1 VSSATRRAERLVCW
15 YPAAWRAR
23 YAEEFVELLAADIAE
38 RPLSWRRT
46 ADVARSGL
54 AARLGWGGLAHGLE
68 PARRARASLA
78 SLASATGAF
87 LIVGIAMWS
96 QLAIGWQWSRPATQG
111 TAVAVVLMTYLVVA
125 FGLLVLLAAV
135 PYAWASA
142 RFLVRREAGGLL
154 LPLFL
159 LGLAAAGMVIGARH
173 FATGWPGTGG
183 HPWVH
188 QHLVPGRLAALAWA
202 STLSIT
208 SYWAHPTALLG
219 FPATEVA
226 WMAASPA
233 ALVCLVVAAAQ
244 LIRRVELSPR
254 AIRFELA
261 LARLGCVAM
270 VGFVVAPCMWIVGG
284 GTGPRNLF
292 HIGAIDLVDLAVMGV
307 MLVVACRSIR
317 QVRAAVAG
325 LCDQESR

>member
-1 VSSATRRAERLVCW
+1 VSCATRRAERLVGW
-15 YPAAWRAR
+15 YPPAWRAH
-23 YAEEFVELLAADIAE
+23 YGDEFVELLAADIAE
-38 RPLSWRRT
+38 RPRSWRRT

-54 AARLGWGGLAHGLE
+54 AARLGQGGLAHGLE
-68 PARRARASLA
+68 PALRARAGLA
-78 SLASATGAF
+78 SLAAASGVF
-87 LIVGIAMWS
+87 LILGIAMWS

-111 TAVAVVLMTYLVVA
+111 TAVAVVVMTYLVVA

-135 PYAWASA
+135 PYAWACA
-142 RFLVRREAGGLL
+142 RRLVRGEARGLL

-159 LGLAAAGMVIGARH
+159 FGLAAAGLVLGARH

-188 QHLVPGRLAALAWA
+188 QHLVPQRIAAPAWA

-208 SYWAHPTALLG
+208 SYWAHPAALLG

-226 WMAASPA
+226 WMVASPA

-254 AIRFELA
+254 ALRFELA
-261 LARLGCVAM
+261 LARLACVAM
-270 VGFVVAPCMWIVGG
+270 IGFVVAPCLWIAVG

-292 HIGAIDLVDLAVMGV
+292 HIGAIDLVDLAVMGA
-307 MLVVACRSIR
+307 MLAVASSSSR
-317 QVRAAVAG
+317 QVRAAVAHLG
-325 LCDQESR
+325 E

>member
-1 VSSATRRAERLVCW
+1 M
-15 YPAAWRAR
+15 
-23 YAEEFVELLAADIAE
+23 
-38 RPLSWRRT
+38 
-46 ADVARSGL
+46 
-54 AARLGWGGLAHGLE
+54 HGLE

-125 FGLLVLLAAV
+125 FGLLALLAAV
-135 PYAWASA
+135 PYVWACA
-142 RFLVRREAGGLL
+142 RLLARRQAGGLL
-154 LPLFL
+154 LPLVL
-159 LGLAAAGMVIGARH
+159 LGLATAGMVVGARH

-188 QHLVPGRLAALAWA
+188 QHLVPGHLAALAWA

-208 SYWAHPTALLG
+208 SYWAHPGALLG
-219 FPATEVA
+219 FPATEIA

-233 ALVCLVVAAAQ
+233 ALVCLVVAAAE

-254 AIRFELA
+254 AIRYELA
-261 LARLGCVAM
+261 LARLGSVAM
-270 VGFVVAPCMWIVGG
+270 VGFVVARACGSSAAG
-284 GTGPRNLF
+284 QGRGTSSTS
-292 HIGAIDLVDLAVMGV
+292 V
-307 MLVVACRSIR
+307 RST
-317 QVRAAVAG
+317 
-325 LCDQESR
+325 SSTSP

>member
-1 VSSATRRAERLVCW
+1 VSNTTRRAERLLRW
-15 YPAAWRAR
+15 YPTAWRER

-38 RPLSWRRT
+38 RPISWRRT
-46 ADVARSGL
+46 VDVARNGL
-54 AARLGWGGLAHGLE
+54 AARLGRGGLVHGLE
-68 PARRARASLA
+68 AARLARTSLA

-125 FGLLVLLAAV
+125 FGLLALLAAV
-135 PYAWASA
+135 PYVWACV
-142 RFLVRREAGGLL
+142 RRLVRREARDIL
-154 LPLFL
+154 LPVFL

-188 QHLVPGRLAALAWA
+188 QHLVPGRIAAPAWA

-208 SYWAHPTALLG
+208 SYWAHPAALLG
-219 FPATEVA
+219 FPATEIA

-233 ALVCLVVAAAQ
+233 ALVCLIVAAAQ

-254 AIRFELA
+254 ALRFELA
-261 LARLGCVAM
+261 LARLGCLAM
-270 VGFVVAPCMWIVGG
+270 IGFVAAPCLWIVGG

-292 HIGAIDLVDLAVMGV
+292 HIGAIDVVDLAVMSA
-307 MLVVACRSIR
+307 MLVVASSSSR
-317 QVRAAVAG
+317 QVRAAVTR
-325 LCDQESR
+325 LCE

>member
-1 VSSATRRAERLVCW
+1 MSSPTNRATRLVRW
-15 YPAAWRAR
+15 YPAAWRVR

-46 ADVARSGL
+46 VDIARNGL
-54 AARLGWGGLAHGLE
+54 AARLGRGGLVHGLE
-68 PARRARASLA
+68 PGRRAQASMA

-125 FGLLVLLAAV
+125 FALLAVLAAV
-135 PYAWASA
+135 PYAWACA
-142 RFLVRREAGGLL
+142 RRLLYGEARGIL

-159 LGLAAAGMVIGARH
+159 LGLAAAGMMIGARH

-188 QHLVPGRLAALAWA
+188 QHLVPRSLAAPAWA

-208 SYWAHPTALLG
+208 SYWAHPAALRG
-219 FPATEVA
+219 FPASEVA
-226 WMAASPA
+226 WMTASPA
-233 ALVCLVVAAAQ
+233 ALVCLIVAAGQ
-244 LIRRVELSPR
+244 LVRRVELSPR
-254 AIRFELA
+254 TLRFELA

-270 VGFVVAPCMWIVGG
+270 IGFVVAPCLWIAGG
-284 GTGPRNLF
+284 GAGPRNLF
-292 HIGAIDLVDLAVMGV
+292 HIGAIDLVDLAVMGA
-307 MLVVACRSIR
+307 MLVVARSSGR
-317 QVRAAVAG
+317 QVRAAVAHLG
-325 LCDQESR
+325 D

>member
-1 VSSATRRAERLVCW
+1 MSSATRRAERLVRW
-15 YPAAWRAR
+15 YPAAWRTR
-23 YAEEFVELLAADIAE
+23 YADEFVELLAADIAE

-54 AARLGWGGLAHGLE
+54 AARLGQGGLTHGLE
-68 PARRARASLA
+68 PALRARAGLA
-78 SLASATGAF
+78 SLAAAGGVF

-125 FGLLVLLAAV
+125 FGLLALLAAV
-135 PYAWASA
+135 PYAWACA
-142 RFLVRREAGGLL
+142 RRLARGEVRGML
-154 LPLFL
+154 LPLL
-159 LGLAAAGMVIGARH
+159 LFGLAAAGLVVGARH

-188 QHLVPGRLAALAWA
+188 QHLVPQRLAAPAWA

-208 SYWAHPTALLG
+208 SYWAHPAALLG

-244 LIRRVELSPR
+244 VIRRVELSPR
-254 AIRFELA
+254 ALRFELA
-261 LARLGCVAM
+261 LARLGGVAM
-270 VGFVVAPCMWIVGG
+270 IGFVVAPCLWIAGG

-292 HIGAIDLVDLAVMGV
+292 HIGAIDLVDLAVMGA
-307 MLVVACRSIR
+307 MLAVAAASSR
-317 QVRAAVAG
+317 QVREAVARLSG
-325 LCDQESR
+325 